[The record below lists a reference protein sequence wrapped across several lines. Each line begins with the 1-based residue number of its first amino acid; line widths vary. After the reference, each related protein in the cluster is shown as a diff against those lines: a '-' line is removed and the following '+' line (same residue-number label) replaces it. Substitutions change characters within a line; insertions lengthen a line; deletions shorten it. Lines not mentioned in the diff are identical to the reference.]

1 MLSTIE
7 RNAVALGDRGQRLDI
22 ADITRR
28 IADTLAEDRASFF
41 VDQLFDRVGGIGF
54 GKADIDALARQ
65 NMAEQRIRGAV
76 ELRYRDDIA
85 AQFGEIEHRIV
96 QRRLPRTHAQRFQPA
111 LELGDAAFE
120 HRGGRIADAAVAKTW
135 NLEVEQSGAVVGAVE
150 LIGDGLV
157 DGDRD
162 SLGRRLGF
170 IAAVNGNRVAF
181 HTHPPRNLNPRRCYP
196 YLVSYPWRMGQATQR
211 RGIRRK

>member
-1 MLSTIE
+1 M
-7 RNAVALGDRGQRLDI
+7 
-22 ADITRR
+22 
-28 IADTLAEDRASFF
+28 RASFF
-41 VDQLFDRVGGIGF
+41 VDQLFDRVRGIGF

-85 AQFGEIEHRIV
+85 AQFGEVERRIV

-111 LELGDAAFE
+111 LERGDAAFE
-120 HRGGRIADAAVAKTW
+120 HCGGRIADAAVAITW

-150 LIGDGLV
+150 LVGDGLV
-157 DGDRD
+157 DGDRG

-170 IAAVNGNRVAF
+170 IAAVDGNRVAF
-181 HTHPPRNLNPRRCYP
+181 HASL
-196 YLVSYPWRMGQATQR
+196 LQSKAFL
-211 RGIRRK
+211 